1 MKQFILIMICIL
13 LQVIHAHAGSKDIT
27 WKWDYSEADDIFIDL
42 LGKAATGFMETNTP
56 NCYGGKLVVKLPEGL
71 HFKQTEAPA
80 FLLIGNAEEIA
91 FNVDVNDSMAILSLK
106 TSSVQTVPS
115 EAINITLNPKAIKGK
130 LRKGMNTTGRLS
142 FHPSEI
148 PTVFKS
154 PITGRTYHLVFND
167 EFDDGVID
175 TLKWDTRSRRSPFT
189 RRGMYQEKPYYVLCH
204 EDWTKELHG
213 ELRLEVSKYP
223 TQNNVVMT
231 GGILSLGR
239 FMARYGYYETKASFR
254 DCIGEG

>member
-42 LGKAATGFMETNTP
+42 LGKAATGFMVTNTP

-115 EAINITLNPKAIKGK
+115 EAINIKLNPKAIKGK

-154 PITGRTYHLVFND
+154 PITGRTYHLVFN
-167 EFDDGVID
+167 
-175 TLKWDTRSRRSPFT
+175 R
-189 RRGMYQEKPYYVLCH
+189 
-204 EDWTKELHG
+204 
-213 ELRLEVSKYP
+213 
-223 TQNNVVMT
+223 
-231 GGILSLGR
+231 
-239 FMARYGYYETKASFR
+239 
-254 DCIGEG
+254 